1 MDFLSAASAE
11 FAGTGVVLTARRCL
25 ASIEGGTPVMFI
37 GVELSLWEGEA
48 RTLPLDALGRALGRA
63 PVGCPVNLVLLDI
76 TQDPVGDWM
85 RERVRP
91 FYHRAH

>member
-25 ASIEGGTPVMFI
+25 ASIEGGAPVMFI

-48 RTLPLDALGRALGRA
+48 RTLPWTPWAARSAGSRPRGR
-63 PVGCPVNLVLLDI
+63 
-76 TQDPVGDWM
+76 
-85 RERVRP
+85 
-91 FYHRAH
+91 